1 MRISGSG
8 AALVVLIGVAW
19 PVMPAEPQ
27 GPRASYEQTR
37 EREKALRRDLD
48 GLPAGA
54 TSEPL
59 LARIRGLV
67 STYETLSRRYPRSG
81 YSDNALWQGATL
93 SADAFWQFGEDADRQ
108 RALRLFEALASRF
121 PTSSLVRQIGSH
133 KNRLE
138 AAAST
143 TVRLETIRREILP
156 DALRVTLAL
165 DREPLYR
172 EERLDQPA
180 RVLVDLQNTRPVES
194 LKDRVLAFSDDVV
207 RQIRVGRSEGTST
220 RVVIDLEGIG
230 RHSVYPLYDPYR
242 LVIDLERV
250 AEFPGPDDTPRRA
263 SLDPRLQVPSATSNG
278 PGASSSPAPAPPVS
292 PRLPAANVKGGFS
305 LSRQLGLGISRVV
318 VDAGHGGHDP
328 GARVTRLTEAD
339 LVLDV
344 ALRLEALLLKQPG
357 VEVVMTRRENVYVP
371 LEERT
376 AIANRVGADL
386 FLSIHAN
393 ASRNSDARG
402 IETYFLNFALNR
414 QAEALAAR
422 ENAGSSRT
430 MSNLPDIVKTIA
442 LNNKI
447 NESRDFASMVQ
458 MSMYERL
465 RRANKEVRSLGVK
478 QAPFM
483 VLIGATMP
491 SILAEISFVTNR
503 PEASRLRT
511 GSYRQ
516 QIAEALFNGVVR
528 YQKSLK
534 GQAVAVR

>member
-143 TVRLETIRREILP
+143 AVRLEAIRREILR
-156 DALRVTLAL
+156 DVLRVTLAL

-263 SLDPRLQVPSATSNG
+263 CLDPRLQVPSATSNG